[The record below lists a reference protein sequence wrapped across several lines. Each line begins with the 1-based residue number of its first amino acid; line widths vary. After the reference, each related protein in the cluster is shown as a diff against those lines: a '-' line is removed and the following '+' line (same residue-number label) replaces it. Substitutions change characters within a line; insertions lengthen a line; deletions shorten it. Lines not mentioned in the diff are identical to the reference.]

1 MEGPAPPPVTNREQ
15 SVMAFQLEQGPVPKA
30 IRKVVQK
37 QLDKALGRLEGHE
50 RSLSDAGVHDAR
62 KRFKEI
68 RSTLRLVRAELGEKA
83 FQRENQALRD
93 AGRPL
98 STLRDAKVLVDSL
111 DHLVEHFNGRIH
123 LKSVATLRRQLLERR
138 RAARKQVILR
148 DHAISRVVRDVRAV
162 RNRVDRWPLQHR
174 GWKALED
181 GLLTVYAGGREATRQ
196 ITDRSS
202 DDELHEWRKRAQY
215 LRYELE
221 LLEPI
226 WSDIVTPLADQ
237 THHLT
242 DLLGDDHDLVVLRG
256 IAVENGENGKTKE
269 NELVLTLIDER
280 RAKLQEEARMLGAK
294 LYAETPRE
302 FAERLHGYWKSAR
315 AASS

>member
-1 MEGPAPPPVTNREQ
+1 
-15 SVMAFQLEQGPVPKA
+15 MAFQVEQRKPVPRE
-30 IRKVVQK
+30 IRKVVQER
-37 QLDKALGRLEGHE
+37 LDKALRRLEGHE
-50 RSLSDAGVHDAR
+50 RSLSDAGVHDTR

-83 FQRENQALRD
+83 FQRENRALRD

-111 DHLVEHFNGRIH
+111 DHLVAYFNGRIRP
-123 LKSVATLRRQLLERR
+123 KSVAKLRRRLVERR
-138 RAARKQVILR
+138 RAARQQVVQR

-162 RNRVDRWPLQHR
+162 RNRVDRWPFQHR

-181 GLLTVYAGGREATRQ
+181 GVLAVYAGGRNATRQ

-202 DDELHEWRKRAQY
+202 DEDLHEWRKRAQY

-256 IAVENGENGKTKE
+256 IAVECSENGKT
-269 NELVLTLIDER
+269 NQNALVVALIDER
-280 RAKLQEEARMLGAK
+280 RAKLQEEARLLGAK
-294 LYAETPRE
+294 LYAETPQE
-302 FAERLHGYWKSAR
+302 FADRLHGYWKSAR
-315 AASS
+315 ASRT